1 MSNDV
6 NSLFELASR
15 IGFEAVDKEISAWID
30 MGEFD
35 EAVKERATELG
46 WVSPDT
52 PYSEL
57 DRPIF

>member
-1 MSNDV
+1 MSEIN
-6 NSLFELASR
+6 NLFDLAEKVGFNALDDE
-15 IGFEAVDKEISAWID
+15 IGAWIA

-35 EAVKERATELG
+35 EYVKERATELG
-46 WVSPDT
+46 WVAPDT